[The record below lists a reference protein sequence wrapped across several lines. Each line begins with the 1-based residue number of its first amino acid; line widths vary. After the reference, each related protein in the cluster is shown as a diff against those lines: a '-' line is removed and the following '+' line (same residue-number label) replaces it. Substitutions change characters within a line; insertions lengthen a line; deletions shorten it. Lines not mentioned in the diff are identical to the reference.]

1 MRIVTAF
8 IAVALLGSAP
18 LDDSLAQRRGKL
30 VPPRVTV
37 ASLEALP
44 SPSGETR
51 FLVALLFDNMSTEP
65 LKIKSLEFKLRLA
78 NQGILDGK
86 AGAMVV
92 EAFDQQ
98 TLVVEVRS
106 EIISSVSRL
115 LSFAEGPDNTLAYE
129 LFGKLTMERYRNDP
143 LQFGGEGRAPLVIP
157 SQR

>member
-8 IAVALLGSAP
+8 IAVVLLGSAP
-18 LDDSLAQRRGKL
+18 LDTSLAQRRGI

-37 ASLEALP
+37 TSLEALP

-65 LKIKSLEFKLRLA
+65 LKVKSLEFKLRLA

-92 EAFDQQ
+92 EALDQQ
-98 TLVVEVRS
+98 TLVIEVRS

-115 LSFAEGPDNTLAYE
+115 MSFAEGPDNTLGYE
-129 LFGKLTMERYRNDP
+129 LFGKLTLERYRNDP
-143 LQFGGEGRAPLVIP
+143 LQFGGEGRAPLVL
-157 SQR
+157 SSER

>member
-8 IAVALLGSAP
+8 IAVVLLGSAP
-18 LDDSLAQRRGKL
+18 LDTSLAQRRGI

-37 ASLEALP
+37 TSLEALP

-65 LKIKSLEFKLRLA
+65 LKVKSLEFKLRLA

-86 AGAMVV
+86 AGALVV
-92 EAFDQQ
+92 EALDQQ
-98 TLVVEVRS
+98 TLVIEVRS

-115 LSFAEGPDNTLAYE
+115 MSFAEGPDNTLGYE
-129 LFGKLTMERYRNDP
+129 LFGKLTLERYRNDP